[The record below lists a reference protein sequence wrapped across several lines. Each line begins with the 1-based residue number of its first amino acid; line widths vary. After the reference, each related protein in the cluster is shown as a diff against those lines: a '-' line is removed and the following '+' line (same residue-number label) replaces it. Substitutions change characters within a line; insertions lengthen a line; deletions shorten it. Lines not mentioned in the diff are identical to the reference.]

1 MKQDFLSNYEGPF
14 LMSLYKNLM
23 TVNGILYFGGALFDL
38 CIYFEFAFKAQFGLA
53 TRKCL
58 VATGVHLVVAAG
70 VSTVLGPRSLR
81 LLMTICQKVR
91 ESTVY
96 LALPASS
103 SPAP

>member
-1 MKQDFLSNYEGPF
+1 
-14 LMSLYKNLM
+14 MSLYKNLM
-23 TVNGILYFGGALFDL
+23 TVNGILYFLGALFDL